1 MKVEAWAANCY
12 GTLCLLDPR
21 SSSFMLNDILEMITV
36 VTNWMGGVDFF
47 FNSSDSHVAGCQLN
61 TFYIIFEFLLEN
73 HVSESLLCPILPFP
87 I

>member
-1 MKVEAWAANCY
+1 MKVETWAANCY

-47 FNSSDSHVAGCQLN
+47 LIHLILMWLVAN
-61 TFYIIFEFLLEN
+61 
-73 HVSESLLCPILPFP
+73 
-87 I
+87 